1 MRTRRIDVDAG
12 GEAPEFQVSA
22 MVDILMTLLV
32 FFVATATFESA
43 SQPADLKLPLAS
55 HDLPDEPKAGEVV
68 VQVEKGAG
76 RILVERQTIGKAGDL
91 VPLIRERIRLSR
103 RLRGEA
109 SDFQVIIRADR
120 DTPYRRV
127 EEIMRAAGQ
136 AGAVDVLFAL
146 EKKEAGSTE

>member
-32 FFVATATFESA
+32 FFVATATFESVG
-43 SQPADLKLPLAS
+43 QPADLKLPLAAR
-55 HDLPDEPKAGEVV
+55 DLPDGPKTGEVV
-68 VQVEKGAG
+68 VQLERGAG
-76 RILVERQTIGKAGDL
+76 RILVDRQTIEKPGDL

-146 EKKEAGSTE
+146 EKNEARSNP